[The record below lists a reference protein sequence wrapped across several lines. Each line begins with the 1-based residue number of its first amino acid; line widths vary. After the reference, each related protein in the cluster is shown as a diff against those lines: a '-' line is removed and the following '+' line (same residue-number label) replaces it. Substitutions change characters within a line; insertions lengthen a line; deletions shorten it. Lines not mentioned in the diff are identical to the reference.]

1 MSWIWLAAAILSEV
15 TGTLSLRASAGLK
28 RRRWF
33 VPIAISYGIAFWF
46 LSLALGEGMPL
57 GVAYG
62 LWSACGVALVCL
74 LARAIWKDP
83 LTRRALIGIGFIV
96 LGVIL
101 VEIG

>member
-1 MSWIWLAAAILSEV
+1 MDLACGRHPQRSHGHPQSACECRSQ
-15 TGTLSLRASAGLK
+15 TPTLVR
-28 RRRWF
+28 
-33 VPIAISYGIAFWF
+33 PIAISYGIAFWF